1 MPKDQRVPEPDISGA
16 PARTLRADARR
27 NRTRIL
33 EAAEAVFAAKGPSA
47 STEEIAQKAG
57 VGIGTVFRHF
67 PTKESLLKAIMH
79 AVAVRL
85 TEETRALAAE
95 GDPATAFFAFFTRTV
110 EQAAEKKTVVDLLA
124 QAGIPVTVAKPVLAL
139 REAVE
144 VLVGKAQQAGAVRPD
159 VRVPE
164 VMALLIGVCQASLH
178 TRWEPDLRARTLAI
192 VFAGLRPAAAAG

>member
-1 MPKDQRVPEPDISGA
+1 MPNDQRVPEPDGVGE
-16 PARTLRADARR
+16 PARALRADAQR

-67 PTKESLLKAIMH
+67 PTKESLLKAITH
-79 AVAVRL
+79 AVALRL
-85 TEETRALAAE
+85 AEETRALATE
-95 GDPATAFFAFFTRTV
+95 GDPATVLFTFFTRMV
-110 EQAAEKKTVVDLLA
+110 EQVAEKKTVVDLLA

-144 VLVGKAQQAGAVRPD
+144 VLVAKAQQAGAVRAD
-159 VRVPE
+159 VGVPE
-164 VMALLIGVCQASLH
+164 VMALLIGLCQASLH
-178 TRWEPDLRARTLAI
+178 TRWEPDLRDRTLAI

>member
-1 MPKDQRVPEPDISGA
+1 MPNDQRVPEPDASAGPVRA
-16 PARTLRADARR
+16 LRADAQR

-79 AVAVRL
+79 AIAVRL

-95 GDPATAFFAFFTRTV
+95 GDPATAFFTFFTRTV
-110 EQAAEKKTVVDLLA
+110 EQAAEQKTVVDLLA

-144 VLVGKAQQAGAVRPD
+144 VLVGRAQQAGAVRPD
-159 VRVPE
+159 VRAPE
-164 VMALLIGVCQASLH
+164 VMALLIGLCQASLH

-192 VFAGLRPAAAAG
+192 VFAGLRPATATG